1 MVDPEVTSA
10 FRTRKQETLK
20 LFADSTAKNKTV
32 GGYMNFK
39 IKSISLENFKGIKSK
54 TIEFD
59 GKLHRIEGKN
69 ATGKTTLATAYFWV
83 FCNTDY
89 DLKSN
94 PAIFPLD
101 VEECTPSVE
110 IEMLVDDKPVKICKK
125 QTRKVTESNGT
136 KKVALTNSY
145 FVNDVPMAER
155 DMTKKLSD
163 LGFDFE
169 NFSILANPN
178 AFLLEKKD
186 IQRKILFSM
195 VSAYTDLDIANK
207 MDGVDEAKELLA
219 NYTAD
224 EIKAMQNA
232 TLKKITENY
241 GKKGEL
247 LNSKIEGLE
256 LSKVDMD
263 FAELELQKNSIKE
276 QIEKNQ
282 DAQRVANLIL
292 ADLDKIKD
300 KQLSLQFELS
310 GIEQKAK
317 AEKEEQEKKLFIEKR
332 ELDEKATDL
341 DRQIAHM
348 KAEVQIYEDAFTHS
362 ENEKKRLEEQ
372 LKQAQAMSFDENSLL
387 CPTCGQLFKLD
398 KQAEIRIEFNKQK
411 LISMGNIENAI
422 KSNRSMLAIKKSEKA
437 DLDRKLEKAINDRA
451 ELQKAIDKPCDASE
465 VVVNTY
471 DEEISRLKAEIEKNK
486 SVMDEKQ
493 SGLPNVAELKAEELN
508 MNTQLRETEIKL
520 SKADDNNRI
529 DEKIGELR
537 QLQMVYEQDRA
548 NAEKVLYQL
557 DMIQKEKNL
566 VATEEINKHFSLVH
580 WKMFDYLK
588 NGSYTETCVPMVG
601 DKELGAALNNAMQI
615 RAKIDICNSL
625 QNFYNTHYPV
635 FLDNSE
641 ALDYENQNQ
650 LVADTQLILL
660 SVKD

>member
-1 MVDPEVTSA
+1 
-10 FRTRKQETLK
+10 
-20 LFADSTAKNKTV
+20 
-32 GGYMNFK
+32 MNFK

-169 NFSILANPN
+169 NFSILTNPN

-263 FAELELQKNSIKE
+263 FAELELQKNTIKE

-317 AEKEEQEKKLFIEKR
+317 AEKEEQEKKQFIVKR

-362 ENEKKRLEEQ
+362 ENEKKRFEEQ
-372 LKQAQAMSFDENSLL
+372 LKQAQAMSLDDSETI
-387 CPTCGQLFKLD
+387 CPVCHRVYEQSKINEI
-398 KQAEIRIEFNKQK
+398 KAEFEKQK
-411 LISMGNIENAI
+411 LISIGNIENAI
-422 KSNRSMLAIKKSEKA
+422 KSNRSLLAIKKSEKA
-437 DLDRKLEKAINDRA
+437 DLDRKFEKAINDRA

-465 VVVNTY
+465 TAINTY
-471 DEEISRLKAEIEKNK
+471 DEEINRLKAEIEKNK

-508 MNTQLRETEIKL
+508 LNTQLRETEIKL

-601 DKELGAALNNAMQI
+601 DKELGAARNNAMQI

-641 ALDYENQNQ
+641 ALDNENQNQ

>member
-10 FRTRKQETLK
+10 FKIRKQETSK
-20 LFADSTAKNKTV
+20 LSADSMAKNKTA

-136 KKVALTNSY
+136 KKVVLTNSY

-195 VSAYTDLDIANK
+195 VLAYTDLDIANK

-256 LSKVDMD
+256 LSKVDYD

-276 QIEKNQ
+276 KMLLNQQAMQLNEKLEDELNE
-282 DAQRVANLIL
+282 LL
-292 ADLDKIKD
+292 KKD
-300 KQLSLQFELS
+300 MSLQLELS
-310 GIEQKAK
+310 GIEQREQ
-317 AEKEEQEKKLFIEKR
+317 AEKKSLEEKNYALRTELYEKLETINRDISRWEN
-332 ELDEKATDL
+332 ELT
-341 DRQIAHM
+341 
-348 KAEVQIYEDAFTHS
+348 IYDDAFKRS
-362 ENEKKRLEEQ
+362 ENEIKTYETK
-372 LKQAQAMSFDENSLL
+372 LKDAQALVFDDSSII
-387 CPTCGQLFKLD
+387 CPTCGQLYQLD
-398 KQAEIRIEFNKQK
+398 KQEQIRTDFEKHKEDTIR
-411 LISMGNIENAI
+411 NIENAI
-422 KSNRSMLAIKKSEKA
+422 KNAKSMFAIKKAERVETEK
-437 DLDRKLEKAINDRA
+437 K
-451 ELQKAIDKPCDASE
+451 IDKAKQEKSKIESE
-465 VVVNTY
+465 LNNIVDSVSIPDTY
-471 DEEISRLKAEIEKNK
+471 RKQKEEISKTIQKNNSLIAKKKA
-486 SVMDEKQ
+486 
-493 SGLPNVAELKAEELN
+493 GLPIMTLLKSEELN
-508 MNTQLRETEIKL
+508 LNGELRDCEIKL
-520 SKADDNNRI
+520 SKADDNVRI
-529 DEKIGELR
+529 DEKIAELR
-537 QLQMVYEQDRA
+537 QQQIIFEQDRA
-548 NAEKVLYQL
+548 NAEKILYQL

-566 VATEEINKHFSLVH
+566 VVTDEINKHFTLVH

-588 NGSYTETCVPMVG
+588 NGSYTETCIPMVG

-625 QNFYNTHYPV
+625 QNFYDTHYPV

-641 ALDYENQNQ
+641 ALDKENQNH

>member
-1 MVDPEVTSA
+1 
-10 FRTRKQETLK
+10 
-20 LFADSTAKNKTV
+20 
-32 GGYMNFK
+32 MNFK

-59 GKLHRIEGKN
+59 SKLHRIEGKN

-178 AFLLEKKD
+178 TFLLEKKD

-195 VSAYTDLDIANK
+195 VSAYTDLDIADK

-317 AEKEEQEKKLFIEKR
+317 AEKEEQEKKQFIVKR

-422 KSNRSMLAIKKSEKA
+422 KSNRSLLAIKKSEKA
-437 DLDRKLEKAINDRA
+437 DLDRKLERAINDRA
-451 ELQKAIDKPCDASE
+451 ELQKALDKPCDASE

-471 DEEISRLKAEIEKNK
+471 DDEISRLKAEIEKNK

-508 MNTQLRETEIKL
+508 LNTQLRETEIKL

-529 DEKIGELR
+529 DEKISELR

-566 VATEEINKHFSLVH
+566 VATEEINKHFALVR

-625 QNFYNTHYPV
+625 QKFYDIHYPI

-641 ALDYENQNQ
+641 ALDNENQNQ

>member
-1 MVDPEVTSA
+1 MVDPEVTFA
-10 FRTRKQETLK
+10 FRTKRQETSK
-20 LFADSTAKNKTV
+20 LSADSMAKNKIA
-32 GGYMNFK
+32 GGYMNFI
-39 IKSISLENFKGIKSK
+39 IKSINLENFKGIKSK
-54 TIEFD
+54 TIVFD

-89 DLKSN
+89 ELKSN
-94 PAIFPLD
+94 PPIFPLD

-163 LGFDFE
+163 MGFDFE

-256 LSKVDMD
+256 LSKVDYD
-263 FAELELQKNSIKE
+263 FAELELHKNSIKE
-276 QIEKNQ
+276 KMLLNQQAMQLNEKLEDELNE
-282 DAQRVANLIL
+282 LL
-292 ADLDKIKD
+292 KKD
-300 KQLSLQFELS
+300 MSLQLELS
-310 GIEQKAK
+310 GIEQREQ
-317 AEKEEQEKKLFIEKR
+317 AEKKSLEEKNYALRTELYEKLETINRDISRWEN
-332 ELDEKATDL
+332 ELT
-341 DRQIAHM
+341 
-348 KAEVQIYEDAFTHS
+348 IYDDAFKRS
-362 ENEKKRLEEQ
+362 ENEIKTYETKI
-372 LKQAQAMSFDENSLL
+372 KDAQALVFDDSSII
-387 CPTCGQLFKLD
+387 CPTCGQLYQLD
-398 KQAEIRIEFNKQK
+398 KQEQIRTDFEKHKEDTIR
-411 LISMGNIENAI
+411 NIENAI
-422 KSNRSMLAIKKSEKA
+422 KNTKSMFAIKKAERVETEK
-437 DLDRKLEKAINDRA
+437 K
-451 ELQKAIDKPCDASE
+451 IDKAKQEKSKIESE
-465 VVVNTY
+465 LNNIVDSVSIPDTY
-471 DEEISRLKAEIEKNK
+471 RKQKEEISKTIQKNNSLIAKKKA
-486 SVMDEKQ
+486 
-493 SGLPNVAELKAEELN
+493 GLPIMTLLKSEELN
-508 MNTQLRETEIKL
+508 LNGELRDCEIKL
-520 SKADDNNRI
+520 SKADDNVRI
-529 DEKIGELR
+529 DEKIAELR
-537 QLQMVYEQDRA
+537 QQQIIFEQDRA
-548 NAEKVLYQL
+548 NAEKILYQL

-566 VATEEINKHFSLVH
+566 VVTDEINKHFTLVH

-588 NGSYTETCVPMVG
+588 NGSYTETCIPMVG

-625 QNFYNTHYPV
+625 QNFYDTHYPV

-641 ALDYENQNQ
+641 ALDKENQNH

>member
-1 MVDPEVTSA
+1 
-10 FRTRKQETLK
+10 
-20 LFADSTAKNKTV
+20 
-32 GGYMNFK
+32 MNFK

-207 MDGVDEAKELLA
+207 MDCVDEAKELLA

-263 FAELELQKNSIKE
+263 FAELELQKNTIKE

-317 AEKEEQEKKLFIEKR
+317 AEKEALEKKLFIEKR

-348 KAEVQIYEDAFTHS
+348 KAEVTIYEDSFKHS
-362 ENEKKRLEEQ
+362 ETEKKRFEET
-372 LKQAQAMSFDENSLL
+372 LAKAQAMVFDISQTI
-387 CPTCGQLFKLD
+387 CPVCHRVYEQSKVD
-398 KQAEIRIEFNKQK
+398 EIKAEFEKQK
-411 LISMGNIENAI
+411 MVTIGNAENAI
-422 KSNRSMLAIKKSEKA
+422 KSNCSMLAIKKSEKA
-437 DLDRKLEKAINDRA
+437 DLDRKLERAINDRA

-465 VVVNTY
+465 TVINTY

-508 MNTQLRETEIKL
+508 LNTQLRETEIKL

-557 DMIQKEKNL
+557 DMIQREKNL

-588 NGSYTETCVPMVG
+588 NGSYTETCVPMVE

-625 QNFYNTHYPV
+625 QKFYDIHYPI

-641 ALDYENQNQ
+641 ALDNENQNQ